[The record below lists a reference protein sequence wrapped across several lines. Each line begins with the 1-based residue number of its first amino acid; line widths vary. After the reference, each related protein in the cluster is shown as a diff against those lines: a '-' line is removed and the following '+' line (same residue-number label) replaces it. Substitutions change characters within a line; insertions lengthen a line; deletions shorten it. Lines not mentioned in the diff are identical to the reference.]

1 MVGARYAEM
10 VNNKN
15 RSAWWYKSSQLRI
28 HFVHEPIPEF
38 VLDSIIVCI
47 MLFENVLSV
56 VVNSKVTTGPSHN
69 FNFYA
74 ENQEERSNAI
84 IEPHDDFH
92 LYEAPVDLDHLL
104 YKLEGLLCPV
114 SLQTVSVQNS
124 FVINSQNQQ
133 GNPTVT
139 PQKRRRLT
147 TPGLPLRKDSS
158 WGRIHDFHAPN
169 LCLVNSKAEIPLLYT
184 ENTWSL
190 KQRNKQASK
199 QTDVWLPLPGILV

>member
-104 YKLEGLLCPV
+104 YKVEGLLCPV
-114 SLQTVSVQNS
+114 SLANCVSSKFFCDQLSEPAGQPNS
-124 FVINSQNQQ
+124 HSPKKTATN
-133 GNPTVT
+133 
-139 PQKRRRLT
+139 
-147 TPGLPLRKDSS
+147 
-158 WGRIHDFHAPN
+158 
-169 LCLVNSKAEIPLLYT
+169 
-184 ENTWSL
+184 NTWSTSQKGQFL
-190 KQRNKQASK
+190 GQDS
-199 QTDVWLPLPGILV
+199 

>member
-104 YKLEGLLCPV
+104 YKVEGLLCPV

-124 FVINSQNQQ
+124 FVINSQNQ
-133 GNPTVT
+133 
-139 PQKRRRLT
+139 
-147 TPGLPLRKDSS
+147 
-158 WGRIHDFHAPN
+158 
-169 LCLVNSKAEIPLLYT
+169 
-184 ENTWSL
+184 
-190 KQRNKQASK
+190 
-199 QTDVWLPLPGILV
+199 